1 MCTRVTHAQN
11 GSNQFEG
18 FVVVLCANAAG
29 RYSRVRVP
37 LDGMGLS
44 GERIQITDSYVTGG
58 GVTESDDWLL
68 IFYN

>member
-1 MCTRVTHAQN
+1 MGQISLKGLLLYCIN
-11 GSNQFEG
+11 
-18 FVVVLCANAAG
+18 AG
-29 RYSRVRVP
+29 RYSRGRVP

-44 GERIQITDSYVTGG
+44 GERSQITDSYVTGG